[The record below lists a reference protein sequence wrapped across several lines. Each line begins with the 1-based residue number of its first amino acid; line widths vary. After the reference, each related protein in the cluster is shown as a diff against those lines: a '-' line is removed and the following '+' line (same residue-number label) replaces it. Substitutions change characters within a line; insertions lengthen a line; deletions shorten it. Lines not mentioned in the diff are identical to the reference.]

1 MSMLNI
7 GKSGLLASM
16 AALNATSNNV
26 ANAMVDGYSRQQVML
41 SSVGGGA
48 YGGGAGVFVDG
59 VRRISDQYEV
69 AQLWQTTSA
78 VGFSKVQS
86 SYLRQAE
93 QVFGAEGNNVS
104 QGLDQLFAALNSS
117 MEQPNLIAYR
127 QGVLNEA
134 KALTQRVNAIND
146 NIDSQRSQI
155 NGQLGASAKEVTS
168 QLAIIANFNRDIQ
181 AASVTGTIPPA
192 LQDGRDAA
200 IDALAAIVDIRV
212 VEDSQGMV
220 NISLARGEPLL
231 TGNTAAKLTSAP
243 DPTNPKNNLVS
254 ITFGQSQFTVDMAAG
269 GSLGALLNYRDTQ
282 LEGSQT
288 YIDELAVMLAT
299 EFNTILAA
307 GTDLNGATPAQDL
320 FTFDANNPGGSLSI
334 TAGFTPDKLAFGKD
348 GSQGDNTN
356 LKDLVQLA
364 SKELNFT
371 SLGSN
376 TSFSE
381 SFSSKVGQLGSA
393 SRQAIS
399 FAKTSVDLQNDAQSQ
414 WASTSGVSPDE
425 EGINLIIYQQSYMAN
440 AKVIST
446 ADQLFQVMLS
456 SF

>member
-254 ITFGQSQFTVDMAAG
+254 ITFGQSQFNVDMAAG

-282 LEGSQT
+282 LEGSQA

-307 GTDLNGATPAQDL
+307 GTDLNGAAPTQDL

-399 FAKTSVDLQNDAQSQ
+399 FAKTSIDLQNDAQSQ

>member
-26 ANAMVDGYSRQQVML
+26 ANAMVAGYSRQQVML

-48 YGGGAGVFVDG
+48 YGSGAGVFVDG

-93 QVFGAEGNNVS
+93 QVFGAEGNNIS
-104 QGLDQLFAALNSS
+104 KGLDQLFAALNSS

-134 KALTQRVNAIND
+134 KAVAQRVNAIND
-146 NIDSQRSQI
+146 NIDSQRNQI
-155 NGQLGASAKEVTS
+155 NGQLGSSVKEINS
-168 QLAIIANFNRDIQ
+168 QLNIIASFNRDIQ

-192 LQDGRDAA
+192 LQDSRDAA
-200 IDALAAIVDIRV
+200 IDDLAAILDIRV

-231 TGNTAAKLTSAP
+231 TGNTAAKLTSNP
-243 DPTNPKNNLVS
+243 DPTNPKNDLVT
-254 ITFGQSQFTVDMAAG
+254 IQFGASQFNVDETAG
-269 GSLGALLNYRDTQ
+269 GSLGALLTYRDVQ
-282 LEGSQT
+282 LADSQQ

-299 EFNTILAA
+299 EFNSILAS
-307 GTDLNGATPAQDL
+307 GTDLNGATPSQDL
-320 FTFDANNPGGSLSI
+320 FTYQANNPGGSLSL

-348 GSQGDNTN
+348 GTQGDNTN
-356 LKDLVQLA
+356 LKALVKLA
-364 SKELNFT
+364 NKELSFT

-376 TSFSE
+376 TSLAE

-399 FAKTSVDLQNDAQSQ
+399 FAKTSVDLQKDAQSQ
-414 WASTSGVSPDE
+414 WASTSGVNPDE

-446 ADQLFQVMLS
+446 ADQLFQTMLS

>member
-26 ANAMVDGYSRQQVML
+26 ANAMVAGYSRQQVML

-48 YGGGAGVFVDG
+48 YGSGAGVFVDG

-93 QVFGAEGNNVS
+93 QVFGAEGNNIS
-104 QGLDQLFAALNSS
+104 KGLDQLFAALNSS

-134 KALTQRVNAIND
+134 KAVAQRVNAIND
-146 NIDSQRSQI
+146 NIDSQRNQI
-155 NGQLGASAKEVTS
+155 NGQLGSSVKEINS
-168 QLAIIANFNRDIQ
+168 QLNIIASFNRDIQ

-192 LQDGRDAA
+192 LQDSRDAA
-200 IDALAAIVDIRV
+200 IDDLAAILDIRV

-231 TGNTAAKLTSAP
+231 TGNTAAKLTSNP
-243 DPTNPKNNLVS
+243 DPTNPKNDLVT
-254 ITFGQSQFTVDMAAG
+254 IQFGASQFNVDETAG
-269 GSLGALLNYRDTQ
+269 GSLGALLTYRDVQ
-282 LEGSQT
+282 LADSQQ

-299 EFNTILAA
+299 EFNSILAS
-307 GTDLNGATPAQDL
+307 GTDLNGATPSQDL
-320 FTFDANNPGGSLSI
+320 FTYQANNP
-334 TAGFTPDKLAFGKD
+334 
-348 GSQGDNTN
+348 
-356 LKDLVQLA
+356 
-364 SKELNFT
+364 
-371 SLGSN
+371 
-376 TSFSE
+376 
-381 SFSSKVGQLGSA
+381 
-393 SRQAIS
+393 
-399 FAKTSVDLQNDAQSQ
+399 
-414 WASTSGVSPDE
+414 
-425 EGINLIIYQQSYMAN
+425 
-440 AKVIST
+440 
-446 ADQLFQVMLS
+446 
-456 SF
+456 

>member
-16 AALNATSNNV
+16 AALNATSNSV
-26 ANAMVDGYSRQQVML
+26 ANAMVAGYSRQQVML

-48 YGGGAGVFVDG
+48 YGSGAGVFVDG

-93 QVFGAEGNNVS
+93 QVFGADGNNIS
-104 QGLDQLFAALNSS
+104 KGLDQLFAALNSS

-127 QGVLNEA
+127 QSVLNEA
-134 KALTQRVNAIND
+134 KAVAQRVNAIND
-146 NIDSQRSQI
+146 NIDSQRNQI
-155 NGQLGASAKEVTS
+155 NGQLGTSVKEINA

-200 IDALAAIVDIRV
+200 IDDLAAIIDIRV
-212 VEDSQGMV
+212 VEDSQGML

-243 DPTNPKNNLVS
+243 DPANPKNNLVS
-254 ITFGQSQFTVDMAAG
+254 IQFGASQFNVDETAG

-282 LEGSQT
+282 LADSQA

-299 EFNTILAA
+299 EFNSILAS
-307 GTDLNGATPAQDL
+307 GTDLNGATPSQDL
-320 FTFDANNPGGSLSI
+320 FTYQANNPGGSLSL
-334 TAGFTPDKLAFGKD
+334 TAGFTPDKLAFGQD
-348 GSQGDNTN
+348 GTQGDNTN
-356 LKDLVQLA
+356 LKALVQLA
-364 SKELNFT
+364 NKELSFT
-371 SLGSN
+371 SLGSS
-376 TSFSE
+376 TSLAE

-399 FAKTSVDLQNDAQSQ
+399 FAKTSVDLQKDAQVQ
-414 WASTSGVSPDE
+414 WASTSGVNPDE

-446 ADQLFQVMLS
+446 ADQLFQTMLS